1 MTLYTALGVP
11 YFDDTDQPA
20 GFSQQ
25 QALAEFLDANP
36 GIGSFTQT
44 QINAFTTAE
53 KRAGRVVW
61 NQTTQTLQRSDGS
74 TFTDVG
80 SPLSGVSPQAL
91 GSASP
96 GTSTSVSR
104 EDHVH
109 PLPGAAAVGAIPAS
123 TVTAKGDLLAATG
136 SGTVVRVPVGTNGQ
150 SLVADSTQSSGMKW
164 ADPAAL
170 GNLDGGDPSSVYG
183 GTTNIDA
190 GGVS

>member
-1 MTLYTALGVP
+1 MANTTKGYP
-11 YFDDTDQPA
+11 YPEDTDSADVPSDVQL
-20 GFSQQ
+20 
-25 QALAEFLDANP
+25 LAEAVDTSP
-36 GIGSFTQT
+36 GITSLTQA
-44 QINAFTTAE
+44 QIDALSAGM
-53 KRAGRVVW
+53 KWAGRVVW
-61 NQTTQTLQRSDGS
+61 NQTTQTLQRSNGS

-91 GSASP
+91 GSAAA

-109 PLPGAAAVGAIPAS
+109 PLPSASAVGAIPVS

-136 SGTVVRVPVGTNGQ
+136 SGTVARVPVGTNGQ
-150 SLVADSTQSSGMKW
+150 ALVADSTQSSGMKW

>member
-1 MTLYTALGVP
+1 MVDFAAACFEERGDDDDAESLG
-11 YFDDTDQPA
+11 
-20 GFSQQ
+20 GFG
-25 QALAEFLDANP
+25 EFGYGRP
-36 GIGSFTQT
+36 GLNGLS
-44 QINAFTTAE
+44 E
-53 KRAGRVVW
+53 VEV
-61 NQTTQTLQRSDGS
+61 LQRSDGS

-80 SPLSGVSPQAL
+80 SPLSGVTPQAL
-91 GSASP
+91 GSASA

-109 PLPGAAAVGAIPAS
+109 PLPSAAAVGAIPAS
-123 TVTAKGDLLAATG
+123 TVTTKGDLLAATG

-150 SLVADSTQSSGMKW
+150 ALVVDSTQSSGMKW

>member
-25 QALAEFLDANP
+25 QALAEYLDANP

-44 QINAFTTAE
+44 QIDAFTVTE
-53 KRAGRVVW
+53 KRAGRTVW
-61 NQTTQTLQRSDGS
+61 NQTTQTLQRSNGS
-74 TFTDVG
+74 TFSDVG
-80 SPLSGVSPQAL
+80 SPLSSASPQAL
-91 GSASP
+91 GSAAP
-96 GTSTSVSR
+96 GSSTSVSR

-109 PLPGAAAVGAIPAS
+109 PLPSAAGIGAIPAS
-123 TVTAKGDLLAATG
+123 TVTAKGDLLGATG
-136 SGTVVRVPVGTNGQ
+136 SGAVARIPVGTNGQ
-150 SLVADSTQSSGMKW
+150 VLTADTAQSSGMKW

-170 GNLDGGDPSSVYG
+170 GNIDGGDPSSVYG